1 MPTRA
6 LTGAEAVAIAAEES
20 DPQLGCAGGLPP
32 GAVWSSQ
39 ERSAPRWSTQ
49 SLVEG
54 VDDST
59 RDFLTVATG
68 DVLHDWTATW
78 EGAGWSAR

>member
-1 MPTRA
+1 M
-6 LTGAEAVAIAAEES
+6 TGAEAVAIAAEES
-20 DPQLGCAGGLPP
+20 DPQHRCGSLLPP

-39 ERSAPRWSTQ
+39 ERSVPWWSTQ

-59 RDFLTVATG
+59 RDFLPVATG
-68 DVLHDWTATW
+68 DVLHDWMATW
-78 EGAGWSAR
+78 